1 MKPSIAFGISFMIY
15 SVRRTWHLIICELLT
30 GFLRRKDM
38 RLERAAMIIDK
49 MEGAGRDGQY
59 RQARVL
65 VSGLY

>member
-1 MKPSIAFGISFMIY
+1 MKPIIAFWISFMIY
-15 SVRRTWHLIICELLT
+15 SVRKIWHLIICELLT
-30 GFLRRKDM
+30 GFLGRKDM
-38 RLERAAMIIDK
+38 RLERAAMAIDK

>member
-1 MKPSIAFGISFMIY
+1 M
-15 SVRRTWHLIICELLT
+15 IICELLT

-38 RLERAAMIIDK
+38 RLESAAMIINK

>member
-1 MKPSIAFGISFMIY
+1 MIN
-15 SVRRTWHLIICELLT
+15 WE
-30 GFLRRKDM
+30 FLQRILGRKDLL
-38 RLERAAMIIDK
+38 LERAAMIINK